1 MKMQKSWARVRSGRP
16 GRFGTKNLSYCEN
29 AKKLRDGPSKVSGK
43 VWNQEFKLL

>member
-1 MKMQKSWARVRSGRP
+1 MKMQKSWKRVRSGRP

-29 AKKLRDGPSKVSGK
+29 AKKLEEGPITASRK